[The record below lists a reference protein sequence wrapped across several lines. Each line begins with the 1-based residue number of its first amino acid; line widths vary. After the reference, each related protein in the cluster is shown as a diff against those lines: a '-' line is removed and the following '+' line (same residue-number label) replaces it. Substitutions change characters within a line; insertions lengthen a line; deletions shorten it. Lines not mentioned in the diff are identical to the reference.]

1 MNLTR
6 RLTEGVGAW
15 LHFEFCCH
23 RSGLF
28 NERYLSAAVGQI
40 LSATYGDRVHA
51 EFEHPI
57 LAANLVHR
65 GRRPAIDFA
74 YCENYPHITLAV
86 ETKWAGSSN
95 TTVESVIWDLVRLEL
110 VAHHHG
116 AECIFILAGKHKD
129 LENFFASVK
138 FSGPSN
144 TPGVTSILR
153 TTSNSRVSL
162 SLLPDKHYRISL
174 FRRVFASLQNI
185 SVPHRIITRRSNPFP
200 ADCKNN
206 QFQVYAWEIL
216 PAADRQEFIPANIKH
231 YRIPQFMD
239 S

>member
-28 NERYLSAAVGQI
+28 NERYLSSAVGQI
-40 LSATYGDRVHA
+40 LSSTYGERVHA

-57 LAANLVHR
+57 LAPLMMHG
-65 GRRPAIDFA
+65 GRRPSLDFA
-74 YCENYPHITLAV
+74 YCENYPQIALAV
-86 ETKWAGSSN
+86 ETKWAGSSH
-95 TTVESVIWDLVRLEL
+95 TTVESVVWDLIRLEM

-116 AECIFILAGKHKD
+116 ADCVFILAGKHRD
-129 LENFFASVK
+129 LINFFETVK

-153 TTSNSRVSL
+153 TTSNSKVSL

-174 FRRVFASLQNI
+174 FRRIFATLQQTPI
-185 SVPHRIITRRSNPFP
+185 PHRIITRRSDPFP
-200 ADCKNN
+200 SDCKNN
-206 QFQVYAWEIL
+206 QFQAYAWEIL
-216 PAADRQEFIPANIKH
+216 SAPGRQEFTPANIKH
-231 YRIPQFMD
+231 YRIPQLTN
-239 S
+239 